1 MRRLLVIATAP
12 IDDAVL
18 REEVRQHAGSE
29 EAEIYVVAPAARLSR
44 LRWLASDEDEAR
56 AKATEVAREMEQ
68 ALEETGSV
76 DAEVGDPDPIQAIED
91 ALRLFPADELLVVT
105 RSGSEA
111 SWLEKGKAK
120 EALERLGLPVTRLT
134 VERH

>member
-1 MRRLLVIATAP
+1 VRRLLVIATAP

-29 EAEIYVVAPAARLSR
+29 EAEIHVVAPAARLSR

-91 ALRLFPADELLVVT
+91 ALRLFPPTSCSWSPAPVQRRACSRKERRKRPSSALDFRLLV
-105 RSGSEA
+105 
-111 SWLEKGKAK
+111 
-120 EALERLGLPVTRLT
+120 
-134 VERH
+134 

>member
-1 MRRLLVIATAP
+1 VRRLLVIATAP

-29 EAEIYVVAPAARLSR
+29 EAEIHVVAPAARLSR

-91 ALRLFPADELLVVT
+91 ALRLFPPTSCSWSPAPVQRRAGSRKERRKRPSSALDFRLLV
-105 RSGSEA
+105 
-111 SWLEKGKAK
+111 
-120 EALERLGLPVTRLT
+120 
-134 VERH
+134 